1 MKNQNMSSKFPWAD
15 IWWGQML
22 QYVIMHWSRAQFDA
36 LKPYIGQFS
45 FFSVVGYLTI
55 Q

>member
-15 IWWGQML
+15 IWWDQM
-22 QYVIMHWSRAQFDA
+22 RAQFDA

-45 FFSVVGYLTI
+45 FFSVVGNLTI